1 MISALF
7 FNFDDNDI
15 VIGSSGSFVVADTGN
30 QNVALIAM
38 SQVCRVTYPEIG
50 VQLGSRIVNQRS
62 SSANAIISEAVRA
75 AETDGATDVA
85 ITLSGND
92 IQFKGTYES

>member
-15 VIGSSGSFVVADTGN
+15 VIGSNGSFAVVDTGN

-38 SQVCRVTYPEIG
+38 SQVCRVTYPEVG

-62 SSANAIISEAVRA
+62 SAASAVVSEAVRA

>member
-15 VIGSSGSFVVADTGN
+15 VIGSNGSFVVTDTSN

-38 SQVCRVTYPEIG
+38 SQVCRVTYPEVG
-50 VQLGSRIVNQRS
+50 AQLGSRIVNQRS
-62 SSANAIISEAVRA
+62 SAVSAVISEAVRA
-75 AETDGATDVA
+75 AESDGASNVS

-92 IQFKGTYES
+92 IQFKGTYDS

>member
-7 FNFDDNDI
+7 FNFGDNDI
-15 VIGSSGSFVVADTGN
+15 VIGSNGSFVVADTSN

-38 SQVCRVTYPEIG
+38 SQVCRATYPEVG

-62 SSANAIISEAVRA
+62 SAVSAVISDAVRA
-75 AETDGATDVA
+75 AEADGASNVS

-92 IQFKGTYES
+92 IQFKGTYDS

>member
-15 VIGSSGSFVVADTGN
+15 VIGSSGSFVVSDTGN

-38 SQVCRVTYPEIG
+38 SQVCRVTYPEVG
-50 VQLGSRIVNQRS
+50 VQLGSRILNQRS
-62 SSANAIISEAVRA
+62 SAVSAVISEAIRA
-75 AETDGATDVA
+75 AESDGASNVS

-92 IQFKGTYES
+92 VQFKGTYDS

>member
-7 FNFDDNDI
+7 FNFDDDDI
-15 VIGSSGSFVVADTGN
+15 AIGSSGSFVVADTGN
-30 QNVALIAM
+30 QTVALIAM
-38 SQVCRVTYPEIG
+38 SQVCRVTSPEVG
-50 VQLGSRIVNQRS
+50 VQLGSRILNQRS
-62 SSANAIISEAVRA
+62 SAVNAVISEAVRA

-92 IQFKGTYES
+92 IQFKGTYDS